1 MKTKPHLPFSIVS
14 RGRLHEFDRPAV
26 MGILNVT
33 DDSFY
38 DGGRYREPEAMLSQ
52 ARKLLADGADIIDIG
67 ASSSRPGTTLTTLIP
82 QDEEARRL
90 TEAVRLLRSEMPDCI
105 ISVDTCFAAPARAA
119 IEAGADIINDI
130 AGGELTQP
138 INQSSNQAIPEMFAT
153 VAELQV
159 PYIMMHGG
167 REHVN
172 HEPYLE
178 DDRLIDSMV
187 QFYSQRLDTLYRL
200 GVKDVWIDPGFGFG
214 KTVEQSHML
223 LDRLDELTTL
233 FREPLLAALSRKSM
247 IYRPLGITPD
257 EALDGTIALDAIA
270 LDRGARIVRV
280 HDVKPALETIK
291 LLAINSK
298 P

>member
-1 MKTKPHLPFSIVS
+1 MKKNAFKSFSITVQ
-14 RGRLHEFDRPAV
+14 GRLVEFNRPAV

-38 DGGRYREPEAMLSQ
+38 DGGRYREPEAMLAQ

-67 ASSSRPGTTLTTLIP
+67 ASSSRPGATLIP

-130 AGGELTQP
+130 GGGELDDQ
-138 INQSSNQAIPEMFAT
+138 MFAT

-187 QFYSQRLDTLYRL
+187 QFFSSRLDTLYRL

-214 KTVEQSHML
+214 KTLEQNHLL

-291 LLAINSK
+291 LLTINSK

>member
-1 MKTKPHLPFSIVS
+1 MKKNNFKSFSITVQ
-14 RGRLHEFDRPAV
+14 GRLVEFNRPAV

-38 DGGRYREPEAMLSQ
+38 DGGRYRKPEAMLAQ

-67 ASSSRPGTTLTTLIP
+67 ASSSRPGATLIP

-187 QFYSQRLDTLYRL
+187 QFFSRRLDTLYRL

-214 KTVEQSHML
+214 KTVEQNHML

-270 LDRGARIVRV
+270 RDRGARIVRV

-298 P
+298 A

>member
-1 MKTKPHLPFSIVS
+1 MKKNAFKSFSITVQ
-14 RGRLHEFDRPAV
+14 GRLVEFNRPAV

-38 DGGRYREPEAMLSQ
+38 DGGRYREPEAMLAQ

-67 ASSSRPGTTLTTLIP
+67 ASSSRPGATLIP

-187 QFYSQRLDTLYRL
+187 QFFSSRLDTLYRL

-214 KTVEQSHML
+214 KTVEQNHLL

-233 FREPLLAALSRKSM
+233 FREPMLAALSRKSM

-291 LLAINSK
+291 LLTINSK

>member
-1 MKTKPHLPFSIVS
+1 
-14 RGRLHEFDRPAV
+14 
-26 MGILNVT
+26 
-33 DDSFY
+33 
-38 DGGRYREPEAMLSQ
+38 
-52 ARKLLADGADIIDIG
+52 
-67 ASSSRPGTTLTTLIP
+67 
-82 QDEEARRL
+82 
-90 TEAVRLLRSEMPDCI
+90 
-105 ISVDTCFAAPARAA
+105 
-119 IEAGADIINDI
+119 
-130 AGGELTQP
+130 
-138 INQSSNQAIPEMFAT
+138 MFAT

>member
-1 MKTKPHLPFSIVS
+1 MKKNNFKSFSITVQ
-14 RGRLHEFDRPAV
+14 GRLVEFNRPAV

-38 DGGRYREPEAMLSQ
+38 DGGRYRKPEAMLAQ

-67 ASSSRPGTTLTTLIP
+67 ASSSRPGATLIP

-187 QFYSQRLDTLYRL
+187 QFFSSRLDTLYRL

-214 KTVEQSHML
+214 KTVEQNHML

-298 P
+298 A

>member
-1 MKTKPHLPFSIVS
+1 MNFTPFSITVH
-14 RGRLHEFDRPAV
+14 GKLVTFDRPAV
-26 MGILNVT
+26 MGILNIT
-33 DDSFY
+33 PDSFY
-38 DGGRYREPEAMLSQ
+38 DGGRHTTPDAFLAH
-52 ARKLLADGADIIDIG
+52 ARQLLADGADIIDIG
-67 ASSSRPGTTLTTLIP
+67 ASSSRPGATLIP

-90 TEAVRLLRSEMPDCI
+90 TEAVRLLRGEMPDCI

-130 AGGELTQP
+130 GGGDTDER
-138 INQSSNQAIPEMFAT
+138 MFDT
-153 VAELQV
+153 VAEMQV
-159 PYIMMHGG
+159 PYILMHGAT
-167 REHVN
+167 EHLARTTMGDGDVVDA
-172 HEPYLE
+172 L
-178 DDRLIDSMV
+178 V
-187 QFYSQRLDTLYRL
+187 QFFSSRLDTLYRL

-214 KTVEQSHML
+214 KTVEQNHML

-291 LLAINSK
+291 LLTINSK